1 MKEIDKDK
9 LIEQLLDHITK
20 LKAIIAEQSEKIK
33 RLEEQ
38 VAKNSKN
45 SSKPPSSDGLSKG
58 SPKPRSLRKKTNKQS
73 GGQKGHKGKTLL
85 QKSQP
90 DSIVKHELK
99 ECLHCLGS
107 LKNERSKTHIK
118 RQVFDVPPPRMQVT
132 EHQAEIKT
140 CPNCCKKNT
149 ATFPHEVSAPVQYGH
164 NIRAM
169 IVYLKQYQLLPEA
182 RLKQLLMDIFG
193 VRISTATIEQVS
205 QIAYTN
211 LEEFEQH
218 TLQNILDSKLKHL
231 DETGFRVKAKTHW
244 LHVASDNNW
253 TYFHVSAKRKSLLGG
268 LTGAIVHDHW
278 KPYFQIENVMHVLC
292 NAHHL
297 RELNARIDEK
307 EHWAH
312 QMKRWLNFAL
322 ALKYYFGENGVPMKK
337 QLRLLALYDVIVD
350 RGLKFHNTLSPLP
363 SYSKKRGRKARRKG
377 HNLLL
382 RFKNYKDDA
391 TRFITDWQI
400 PFTNNHAEQE
410 LRMMKVQQKI
420 SGGFRSFT
428 GAEIF
433 ARLRSFIS
441 TARKQGWDIFKSL
454 KLSVESTF
462 IIPA

>member
-1 MKEIDKDK
+1 MKDIDKDK

-58 SPKPRSLRKKTNKQS
+58 SPKPRSLRKKKNKKS
-73 GGQKGHKGKTLL
+73 GGQKGHKGHTLL

-90 DSIVKHELK
+90 DKIVKHEINV
-99 ECLHCLGS
+99 CLHCCGS
-107 LKNERSKTHIK
+107 LENELSKTHIK
-118 RQVFDVPPPRMQVT
+118 RQVFDVPPPKMQVT

-140 CPNCCKKNT
+140 CPHCCKKNI
-149 ATFPHEVSAPVQYGH
+149 ASFPQEVSAPVQYGH

-182 RLKQLLMDIFG
+182 RLKQLLMDLFR
-193 VRISTATIEQVS
+193 VKISTATIEKVS
-205 QIAYTN
+205 HIAHTN
-211 LEEFEQH
+211 LDEFEKH
-218 TLQNILDSKLKHL
+218 ALQNILDSKLKHL
-231 DETGFRVKAKTHW
+231 DETGFRVKAKMHW

-253 TYFHVSAKRKSLLGG
+253 TYFHVNKKRKSLLEG
-268 LTGAIVHDHW
+268 LSGAIVHDHW
-278 KPYFQIENVMHVLC
+278 KPYFQIENVVHVLF

-297 RELNARIDEK
+297 RELNARIDDK

-322 ALKYYFGENGVPMKK
+322 ALKYYWGENGIPVKK
-337 QLRLLALYDVIVD
+337 QLKFLALYDVIVN
-350 RGLKFHNTLSPLP
+350 RGLKFHNALSPLP
-363 SYSKKRGRKARRKG
+363 SYANKRVRKAKRKG

-382 RFKNYKDDA
+382 RFKNYKEDA

-441 TARKQGWDIFKSL
+441 TARKKGWDLFNSL
-454 KLSVESTF
+454 KLAVESTF